1 MVPVVVAVAAVTFFV
16 SWDGVICNEFSLL
29 FDNPCYELH
38 RHRTRYPSMS
48 LVFLRACDIF
58 FTCHK
63 KYHTYIFYKR
73 VTLYL
78 YDIIDILLYDCMI
91 LLVLFC
97 DITRYYFSKLSI
109 YADSSGHKYIK

>member
-1 MVPVVVAVAAVTFFV
+1 
-16 SWDGVICNEFSLL
+16 
-29 FDNPCYELH
+29 
-38 RHRTRYPSMS
+38 MS

-63 KYHTYIFYKR
+63 KYHIFISYKR

-91 LLVLFC
+91 LLVLFLILR
-97 DITRYYFSKLSI
+97 DIIFLNYQYMLIHRVISI
-109 YADSSGHKYIK
+109 